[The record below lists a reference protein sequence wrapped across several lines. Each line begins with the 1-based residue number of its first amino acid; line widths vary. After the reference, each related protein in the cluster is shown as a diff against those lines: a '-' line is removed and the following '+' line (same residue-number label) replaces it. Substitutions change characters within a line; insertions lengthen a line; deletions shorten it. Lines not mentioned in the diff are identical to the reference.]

1 VEKVEKWLEEIDSEG
16 LKKILKIFSKLV
28 TDNMFA
34 KRCFSLL
41 VSDAIIA
48 VDPSLAVTPSLFVKL
63 SEIPAEIEVRSC
75 GMSPFGETHT

>member
-1 VEKVEKWLEEIDSEG
+1 MEKVEKWLEEIDSEG

-48 VDPSLAVTPSLFVKL
+48 VDPSLAVVTK
-63 SEIPAEIEVRSC
+63 
-75 GMSPFGETHT
+75 